1 MLRSERRSK
10 KTKRNEKD
18 DLMWHPRGDKLI
30 PGHRVEDNKK
40 GKGSSY
46 DRQEEKFDWRKFE
59 NGKYDE

>member
-1 MLRSERRSK
+1 
-10 KTKRNEKD
+10 
-18 DLMWHPRGDKLI
+18 MWHPRGDKLI